1 MRVIREC
8 NKSRA
13 EGCGGQGVKKL
24 DLTEALDTFDQLF
37 SSARD
42 HMFKAEVLQDY
53 STIDNLPSLHAWL
66 DGDKAKSRKLGQKDP
81 VIAAW
86 REKCLKSPANI
97 TRVHVVSEPLTPYIQ
112 WEIDVIYKSSLIP
125 SGAEVVLLAPLA
137 LLSGINLPEGDFWI
151 FDSKHVLQWEYH
163 SGRVAGGK
171 VWNESDDVAAFVQLQ
186 QRLLK
191 IAQPVG

>member
-13 EGCGGQGVKKL
+13 EGCGGQGVKK
-24 DLTEALDTFDQLF
+24 
-37 SSARD
+37 
-42 HMFKAEVLQDY
+42 
-53 STIDNLPSLHAWL
+53 
-66 DGDKAKSRKLGQKDP
+66 
-81 VIAAW
+81 
-86 REKCLKSPANI
+86 
-97 TRVHVVSEPLTPYIQ
+97 
-112 WEIDVIYKSSLIP
+112 
-125 SGAEVVLLAPLA
+125 LAPLA

-151 FDSKHVLQWEYH
+151 FDSKHVLQWEYR

-171 VWNESDDVAAFVQLQ
+171 VWNEPDNVAAFVKLQ